1 MAADNNL
8 RVKITAED
16 RASAVIDKMKRR
28 LGGFETPANRAS
40 KAMRG
45 MAERTDQLERFA
57 RSQAMP
63 RINSHFER
71 FANNAF
77 SAFRNVSRLSGEME
91 GLAGLMER
99 MGPLGVAIGGAL
111 LAKRWADQGIQL
123 KNAAANIGGLSM
135 GQLMRYR
142 RIAQGVG
149 VGPQSITGDIATLR
163 NDQFDAGINHR
174 GQMNQAFKQ
183 LGIPLRDK
191 SGQWTALPV
200 LMNDLAT
207 KLQTLSPIG
216 QQRVLSAMGLDP
228 ASMPF
233 FRLTPAEVAAR
244 NAALKRQGITTSAY
258 SGAGALYQDF
268 TDLDT
273 AAIVASNALAKD
285 LAPAVGYAT
294 KALSAFLLGLGG
306 KNGIVSK
313 DGSWFSQLWN
323 ANPFGLN
330 KITPAQAW
338 NQFNSPT
345 AGPNGVARS
354 LRDNNPLNLSYVPG
368 QRGIVGRDGQFG
380 RYGTMADGVSAA
392 VNQIMIDRSRGDN
405 TIRKLV
411 TSWAPPGSND
421 TAAYIRNVSRWT
433 GYAPDEPLNLSNPR
447 VMSAVVSAMAR
458 QEGSGRLS
466 PSDLASGVLGGY
478 REFASGA
485 PRALPTDVTAELAKL
500 RAAQAGKVTVDIN
513 HNGAP
518 AGVTA
523 RASADGSASIGTLRV
538 VRTMTPA
545 EAYP

>member
-1 MAADNNL
+1 MAEENNL
-8 RVKITAED
+8 RVKITASD
-16 RASAVIDKMKRR
+16 RASAVIDNLRRR
-28 LGGFETPANRAS
+28 LGSIETPAGRAA
-40 KAMRG
+40 KGMRG
-45 MAERTDQLERFA
+45 IAERGTEIERFA
-57 RSQAMP
+57 RSQELP
-63 RINSHFER
+63 RLNSHFER
-71 FANNAF
+71 FANHAF

-99 MGPLGVAIGGAL
+99 MGPLGVAIGAGL
-111 LAKRWADQGIQL
+111 LAKRWAGQGIQL
-123 KNAAANIGGLSM
+123 KNTAANIGVTP
-135 GQLMRYR
+135 GQLFRYR
-142 RIAQGVG
+142 RAAAGVG
-149 VGPQSITGDIATLR
+149 VSPESITGDLMAINR
-163 NDQFDAGINHR
+163 DAFNARINKDPA
-174 GQMNQAFKQ
+174 MVQAFRQ
-183 LGIPLRDK
+183 LGIPLYGK
-191 SGQWTALPV
+191 NGAPASTASI
-200 LMNDLAT
+200 MSRLAT
-207 KLQTLSPIG
+207 VLPTLSPQG
-216 QQRVLSAMGLDP
+216 QQMALSALGLDP
-228 ASMPF
+228 SSMPL
-233 FRLTPAEVAAR
+233 FRKGSSWLTSRLEQ
-244 NAALKRQGITTSAY
+244 LKREGIKSSAY

-268 TDLDT
+268 SNIDT
-273 AAIVASNALAKD
+273 AAIAATNALAID
-285 LAPAVGYAT
+285 FAPAVGYAT
-294 KALSAFLLGLGG
+294 KALSSFLLGLGG
-306 KNGIVSK
+306 KNGIVNK

-368 QRGIVGRDGQFG
+368 QRGLVGRDGQFG

-421 TAAYIRNVSRWT
+421 TAAYIRNVSKWT
-433 GYAPDEPLNLSNPR
+433 GYAPDQPLNLSNPR

-478 REFASGA
+478 RQFASGA
-485 PRALPTDVTAELAKL
+485 PRALPTDVTTELAKL